1 MGEEGAV
8 FLQKERQKKEERKG
22 KETKR
27 VVSIEMVEL
36 TEDSL
41 QLDFHQI
48 ILPRSTMCAIPDPHK
63 DKLHRK

>member
-41 QLDFHQI
+41 QLDFH
-48 ILPRSTMCAIPDPHK
+48 
-63 DKLHRK
+63 

>member
-1 MGEEGAV
+1 MGEERAI

-41 QLDFHQI
+41 QLDFH
-48 ILPRSTMCAIPDPHK
+48 
-63 DKLHRK
+63 